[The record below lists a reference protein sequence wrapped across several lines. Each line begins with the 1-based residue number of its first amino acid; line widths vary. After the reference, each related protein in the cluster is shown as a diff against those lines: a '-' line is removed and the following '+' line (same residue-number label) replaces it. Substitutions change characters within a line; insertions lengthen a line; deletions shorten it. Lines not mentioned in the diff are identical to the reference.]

1 MAILLFSICSVS
13 APVVVNRSQND
24 RHMYRARRVD
34 VSTNT
39 SRVALRHCRGE
50 TAATRTLGEVR
61 RTCACSPRSRVAAP
75 SARATMTSSEDENI
89 STLVAMGFTCE
100 KSKEALSASNG
111 SLERA
116 ADILLSGGPIL
127 PAETNHPARSARDT
141 ASAQSQ
147 ARLVHSGL
155 SQYSDPSGKSA
166 CTSIA
171 LTLAVNFLNDGEHSV
186 TAEYLDRSVR
196 EGIQMYSDLH
206 ATSGASEHSS
216 VEELMAAVNL
226 SAVHSEKL
234 APLTMLGGSPRQGLL
249 SNARDNPMGL
259 GAVLSQ
265 CQRDAA
271 HVNSYVAAVIT
282 KPPETIL
289 VLLPPRGQSGLPYI
303 LVDSH
308 PRPNLSQG
316 SYALLNSDFDGL
328 LESCR
333 KIFSPTELGPDVPEL
348 MAMMYNSFDVYP
360 FVRET
365 L

>member
-1 MAILLFSICSVS
+1 M
-13 APVVVNRSQND
+13 
-24 RHMYRARRVD
+24 
-34 VSTNT
+34 STNT
-39 SRVALRHCRGE
+39 SRVALPS
-50 TAATRTLGEVR
+50 TAEEKRQQHAHWAKFVGLS
-61 RTCACSPRSRVAAP
+61 ACSPRSRVAAP

-127 PAETNHPARSARDT
+127 PAETNHPPARSARDT

-265 CQRDAA
+265 CQRVAA

-348 MAMMYNSFDVYP
+348 MAMMYNSFEVYP

>member
-1 MAILLFSICSVS
+1 
-13 APVVVNRSQND
+13 
-24 RHMYRARRVD
+24 
-34 VSTNT
+34 
-39 SRVALRHCRGE
+39 
-50 TAATRTLGEVR
+50 
-61 RTCACSPRSRVAAP
+61 
-75 SARATMTSSEDENI
+75 MTSSEDENI
-89 STLVAMGFTCE
+89 STLVAMGFTEE
-100 KSKEALSASNG
+100 KSKEALSASSG

-116 ADILLSGGPIL
+116 ADILLSGCGGPIL
-127 PAETNHPARSARDT
+127 PAETNHPSRSTDT
-141 ASAQSQ
+141 SDTVSAHSQ
-147 ARLVHSGL
+147 VQTTARLVHSSL

-171 LTLAVNFLNDGEHSV
+171 LNLAVNFLNGEQTAV
-186 TAEYLDRSVR
+186 TAEYLGSSVL
-196 EGIQMYSDLH
+196 EGIQMYSELH
-206 ATSGASEHSS
+206 AASGASEHSS
-216 VEELMAAVNL
+216 VEELLAAVNL

-234 APLTMLGGSPRQGLL
+234 APMTMLGGSPRQGLL

-259 GAVLSQ
+259 DVVLSQ

-308 PRPNLSQG
+308 PRPNLCASG

-328 LESCR
+328 LESSR
-333 KIFSPTELGPDVPEL
+333 QVFSPTELGPDVPEL

-360 FVRET
+360 FVRENS
-365 L
+365 